1 LKVPIETLDALTGI
15 DATKLP
21 DPADEFRQQM
31 PALRLAI
38 DASLDPSAAASLRAA
53 APHGRA
59 RTFVLAAVGVC
70 VVVALT
76 YLGWTWMKPSTE
88 VGQRAAPS
96 GASPSAGAV
105 TAGGGA
111 APPAPAAPSV
121 VAPPVAA
128 PPPPAPFDGGLSET
142 VDVSSILYSPER
154 KLAIINGRIA
164 RVGDRV
170 GTSTVFDIQPRAV
183 VMESADG
190 RRWTIQLRDRAR
202 GESVP

>member
-1 LKVPIETLDALTGI
+1 
-15 DATKLP
+15 
-21 DPADEFRQQM
+21 
-31 PALRLAI
+31 
-38 DASLDPSAAASLRAA
+38 
-53 APHGRA
+53 
-59 RTFVLAAVGVC
+59 
-70 VVVALT
+70 
-76 YLGWTWMKPSTE
+76 
-88 VGQRAAPS
+88 
-96 GASPSAGAV
+96 
-105 TAGGGA
+105 
-111 APPAPAAPSV
+111 
-121 VAPPVAA
+121 
-128 PPPPAPFDGGLSET
+128 LSET